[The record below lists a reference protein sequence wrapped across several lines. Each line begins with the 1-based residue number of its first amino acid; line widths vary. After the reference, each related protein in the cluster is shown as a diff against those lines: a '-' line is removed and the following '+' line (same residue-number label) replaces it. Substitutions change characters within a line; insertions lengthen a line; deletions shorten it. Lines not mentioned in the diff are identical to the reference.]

1 MEVARM
7 AYIVYYK
14 GKGVL
19 KRLET
24 MPVNIAFTSKKL
36 NYTIFYGELSQ
47 EKSYLNQLKK
57 IKGFLKFE
65 QSEMFD
71 EEVNFNLED

>member
-1 MEVARM
+1 M